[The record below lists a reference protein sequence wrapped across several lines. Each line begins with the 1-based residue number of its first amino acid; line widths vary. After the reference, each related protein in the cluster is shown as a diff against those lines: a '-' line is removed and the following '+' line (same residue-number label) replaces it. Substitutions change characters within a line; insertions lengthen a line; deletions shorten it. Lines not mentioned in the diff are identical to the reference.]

1 MEPTQI
7 QFQLKTIELLSFSLN
22 APQTT
27 LANEYPCRFD
37 ITIEQ
42 QCNPEEKKI
51 KVIAT
56 IAIIHEADQQQL
68 ASLQSCCLYQIEN
81 LADFNTNPATK
92 QVSLP
97 DQLIITLNSI
107 SISTTRGIL
116 FAQLRGTYLHNLVMP
131 IVDPTQFVTNN
142 NIPTH

>member
-7 QFQLKTIELLSFSLN
+7 NLQLKTIELLSFSLN

-27 LANEYPCRFD
+27 LANEYPCRFN

-42 QCNPEEKKI
+42 QCNLEEKKI

-56 IAIIHEADQQQL
+56 IGIIHEADQQQL

-81 LADFNTNPATK
+81 LDDFITNPATK

-142 NIPTH
+142 NNPAH